1 MYFYYFYTMGII
13 KEIPITNKVLPS
25 ALKDIRKIS
34 ADTGESQLEVVARLA
49 KEEKKKLKIK

>member
-1 MYFYYFYTMGII
+1 MGII